1 MKTVMKKKILLLS
14 LTLMCLLGV
23 TVLVAAA
30 TNYIPTEQADGRETS
45 SINPQVSGQGI
56 GAEVLAPEVIPE
68 EEEVVVKPPF
78 NPFIPG
84 ITDDEPFIDIEDD
97 RDYSKQYDYTNA
109 VLTAKN
115 GNCNVVDGVY
125 TTTGNS
131 SIYANIS
138 PETQFPYGTI
148 SADVMNN
155 GSDSGLIFGL
165 SSNKNTFWE
174 GSGISYY
181 FAFISYEGNLFLGRT
196 NNGTWD
202 TLSYVKIAGF
212 DQTATY
218 NLKVLYRVE
227 KIILFVN
234 DVPLL
239 SYRTD
244 EPLTGTG
251 WGIRTGVAGA
261 VISNVKISNKVTMD

>member
-1 MKTVMKKKILLLS
+1 MKKKIIFLS
-14 LTLMCLLGV
+14 LTLTCLLGI

-45 SINPQVSGQGI
+45 AINPQVSGQGSN
-56 GAEVLAPEVIPE
+56 AEVVVPEIIP
-68 EEEVVVKPPF
+68 EEVVVKPPF
-78 NPFIPG
+78 KPFIPG
-84 ITDDEPFIDIEDD
+84 FTDDEPFIDIEDN

-109 VLTAKN
+109 VLSVKN
-115 GNCNVVDGVY
+115 GSCNVEDGVY

-131 SIYANIS
+131 SIYANMNS
-138 PETQFPYGTI
+138 DTPFPYGTI

-155 GSDSGLIFGL
+155 GSDSGIIFGL
-165 SSNKNTFWE
+165 SSNQSSFWE
-174 GSGISYY
+174 GNGISYY

-202 TLSYVKIAGF
+202 TLSYIKIAGF
-212 DQTATY
+212 DKTSTY

-227 KIILFVN
+227 KIVLFVN
-234 DVPLL
+234 DEPLL

-261 VISNVKISNKVTMD
+261 VISNVKVSNKVTLD